1 MTRIELERMA
11 DLNKTIT
18 DLERKK
24 EELFERQIRITQF
37 LSDMPK
43 SHTHYDKMAAYVA
56 QVEEIEIA
64 FADVI
69 AEHSALL
76 IRYYRAVATLKE
88 REREILKL
96 KYEERKSWRR
106 IAAALNY
113 SESRAQGIHREA
125 LKKIQDF

>member
-11 DLNKTIT
+11 DLNETIE

-24 EELFERQIRITQF
+24 EELFKRQIRITQF

-43 SHTHYDKMAAYVA
+43 SHTHYDKMAAYVS
-56 QVEEIEIA
+56 QLEEIEVA

-96 KYEERKSWRR
+96 KYEERKSWRQ
-106 IAAALNY
+106 ITMKMNY
-113 SESRAQGIHREA
+113 SESRAQEIHREA
-125 LKKIQDF
+125 LAKIKDF